1 MYINNV
7 LIVILCNF
15 LVNLINVQK
24 WLIWNREKLNF
35 YMYILCL
42 QKFMMLRYFKV
53 FDIKVEYDLLWS
65 YILVG
70 VLFN

>member
-35 YMYILCL
+35 YMYILWL

-70 VLFN
+70 VVFN

>member
-24 WLIWNREKLNF
+24 WLIWNRENLNF

-42 QKFMMLRYFKV
+42 QKFMMLRYFNV
-53 FDIKVEYDLLWS
+53 FDIKVENDLLWS

-70 VLFN
+70 VVFN

>member
-53 FDIKVEYDLLWS
+53 FDIKVENDLLQS

-70 VLFN
+70 VVFN

>member
-35 YMYILCL
+35 YMYILWL